1 MLSGEFS
8 AKSRRRLGQSIRRR
22 THSEPRPPDSF
33 DQRPCPPQ
41 RDDIGFSQVSI
52 PTNHK
57 TLYLHIGSEKTGTT
71 SIQVALTTYSE
82 ALRQYHGVYYPV
94 RTPLF
99 LDTAHFP
106 LIGGFLE
113 PDELDFVP
121 PPRRLSIADVRQSLQ
136 LLAAEKCHSM
146 ILSTE
151 HFSSRLPFSKLAILK
166 DILKEALPDYSV
178 KIIYYV
184 RSQPSLHCSR
194 ISTFVKAFGTDWP
207 KPKDIKSDDR
217 YYNYLHVASEWAREF
232 GRENIQVL
240 NFHQGDAVSM
250 FAAATGIELPLGS
263 RSQQFFENSSLSYE
277 ECRLLEC
284 FNSLFEPLDWKGYE
298 GVEER
303 IRLRKQFLNHVRSL
317 PILQTPL
324 SSMLTEGDFD
334 HFMCEF
340 RESNDRLQES
350 FNLDFNLNHYICEM
364 KSRATEGARLER
376 ARLMLESE
384 SKVSRQSIW
393 QAASSKF
400 RMATAGV
407 IDMLKP
413 SFSRPAEVRPVAY
426 LLLCAAIATMRN
438 FVDTPP
444 FDAINSL
451 LQISLAGAAMMWEG
465 VFAATVVLL
474 FVVGFDFFLIDPVF
488 ALGTHDWR
496 GLIQLAFGLVVA
508 VGFAIKTSEMLRTR
522 SSNI

>member
-364 KSRATEGARLER
+364 KSRATEGARLG
-376 ARLMLESE
+376 ESE
-384 SKVSRQSIW
+384 
-393 QAASSKF
+393 
-400 RMATAGV
+400 TDAGV
-407 IDMLKP
+407 GKQG
-413 SFSRPAEVRPVAY
+413 F
-426 LLLCAAIATMRN
+426 AA
-438 FVDTPP
+438 VD
-444 FDAINSL
+444 
-451 LQISLAGAAMMWEG
+451 LAGGKLEVPNGNCRGHRHAKTV
-465 VFAATVVLL
+465 VFAPR
-474 FVVGFDFFLIDPVF
+474 GSPSGRIPF
-488 ALGTHDWR
+488 ALRRHSDN
-496 GLIQLAFGLVVA
+496 A
-508 VGFAIKTSEMLRTR
+508 
-522 SSNI
+522 

>member
-1 MLSGEFS
+1 MS
-8 AKSRRRLGQSIRRR
+8 
-22 THSEPRPPDSF
+22 TPM
-33 DQRPCPPQ
+33 
-41 RDDIGFSQVSI
+41 
-52 PTNHK
+52 NHK

-71 SIQVALTTYSE
+71 SIQVALTTYSD
-82 ALRQYHGVYYPV
+82 ALRESGGVYYPV

-106 LIGGFLE
+106 LVGAFLE

-121 PPRRLSIADVRQSLQ
+121 PACRLSIADVRQSLQ
-136 LLAAEKCHSM
+136 LLAAEKNGHSL
-146 ILSTE
+146 ILSAE

-166 DILKEALPDYSV
+166 DVLKEALPDYFV

-184 RSQPSLHCSR
+184 RSQPSLHCSS
-194 ISTFVKAFGTDWP
+194 ISTFVKGFGTDWP
-207 KPKDIKSDDR
+207 KPSNIKSDNR

-232 GRENIQVL
+232 GRENVQVL
-240 NFHQGDAVSM
+240 NFHQGDAVST
-250 FAAATGIELPLGS
+250 FSAATSFEFPSGFRS
-263 RSQQFFENSSLSYE
+263 RKFFENSSLSYE

-284 FNSLFEPLDWKGYE
+284 VNSLFKPLDWKSYE
-298 GVEER
+298 GFYER
-303 IRLRKQFLNHVRSL
+303 CRLRDQFLNHVRGL

-350 FNLDFNLNHYICEM
+350 FNLDFNLNNYICEM
-364 KSRATEGARLER
+364 KSRAREGALLDAREER
-376 ARLMLESE
+376 ARLLLESAREERARLLQE
-384 SKVSRQSIW
+384 SEGKVSWQSIW
-393 QAASSKF
+393 QAVRTNF
-400 RMATAGV
+400 RMATAV
-407 IDMLKP
+407 LRDMLKP

-426 LLLCAAIATMRN
+426 LLLCAAIVTLRN

-444 FDAINSL
+444 FDAVNSL
-451 LQISLAGAAMMWEG
+451 LQISLVGAAMMWEG
-465 VFAATVVLL
+465 VIAATAVLL
-474 FVVGFDFFLIDPVF
+474 FVVGFDFFFIDPVF
-488 ALGTHDWR
+488 AIGTHDWR

-508 VGFAIKTSEMLRTR
+508 VGLAIKTSEMLRTR

>member
-1 MLSGEFS
+1 MSM
-8 AKSRRRLGQSIRRR
+8 
-22 THSEPRPPDSF
+22 PM
-33 DQRPCPPQ
+33 
-41 RDDIGFSQVSI
+41 
-52 PTNHK
+52 NHK

-82 ALRQYHGVYYPV
+82 ALRQSGGVYYPV

-106 LIGGFLE
+106 LVGAFLE

-121 PPRRLSIADVRQSLQ
+121 PACRLSIADVRQSLQ
-136 LLAAEKCHSM
+136 LLAAEKNGHSL
-146 ILSTE
+146 ILSAE

-166 DILKEALPDYSV
+166 DVLKEALPDYSV

-194 ISTFVKAFGTDWP
+194 ISTFVQSIWDGLAKT
-207 KPKDIKSDDR
+207 KDIKSDDR

-232 GRENIQVL
+232 GRENVQVL

-250 FAAATGIELPLGS
+250 FSAATSIEFPSGFRS
-263 RSQQFFENSSLSYE
+263 RKFFENSSLSYE

-284 FNSLFEPLDWKGYE
+284 FNSLFKPLDWKSYE
-298 GVEER
+298 GFDER
-303 IRLRKQFLNHVRSL
+303 CRLRDQFLNHVRGL

-350 FNLDFNLNHYICEM
+350 FNLDFNLNNYICEM
-364 KSRATEGARLER
+364 KSRAREGALLDAREER
-376 ARLMLESE
+376 ARLLLESAREERARLLQE
-384 SKVSRQSIW
+384 SEGKVSRQSIW
-393 QAASSKF
+393 QAARTNF
-400 RMATAGV
+400 RMATAV
-407 IDMLKP
+407 LRDMLKP

-426 LLLCAAIATMRN
+426 LLLCAAIVTLRN

-444 FDAINSL
+444 FDAVNSL
-451 LQISLAGAAMMWEG
+451 LQISLVGAAMMWEG
-465 VFAATVVLL
+465 VIAATAVLL
-474 FVVGFDFFLIDPVF
+474 FVVGFDFFFIDPVF
-488 ALGTHDWR
+488 AIGTHDWR

>member
-1 MLSGEFS
+1 M
-8 AKSRRRLGQSIRRR
+8 
-22 THSEPRPPDSF
+22 
-33 DQRPCPPQ
+33 
-41 RDDIGFSQVSI
+41 SI

-71 SIQVALTTYSE
+71 SIQFALTTYSE
-82 ALRQYHGVYYPV
+82 ALRQSHGVYYPV

-146 ILSTE
+146 ILSAE

-303 IRLRKQFLNHVRSL
+303 IRLREQFLNHVRSL

-324 SSMLTEGDFD
+324 ASMLTEGDFD

-350 FNLDFNLNHYICEM
+350 FNLDFNLNNYICEM
-364 KSRATEGARLER
+364 KSRATEGARLDAREER

-384 SKVSRQSIW
+384 SKVSWQSIW

-465 VFAATVVLL
+465 VIAATVVLL
-474 FVVGFDFFLIDPVF
+474 FVVGFDFFFIDPVF